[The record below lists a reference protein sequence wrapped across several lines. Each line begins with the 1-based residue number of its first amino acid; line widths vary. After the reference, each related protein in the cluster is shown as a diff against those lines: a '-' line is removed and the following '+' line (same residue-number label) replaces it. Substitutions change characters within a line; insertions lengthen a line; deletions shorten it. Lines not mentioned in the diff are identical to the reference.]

1 MLRIGK
7 TWITAHYKKAIY
19 DAHRTPA
26 LTTYMIN
33 KYSWS
38 INTIKTV
45 NWVTINS
52 VQRNLSDTKQMQNC
66 KIMHG

>member
-7 TWITAHYKKAIY
+7 TWITAYYKKAIY
-19 DAHRTPA
+19 DAHWAPA

-38 INTIKTV
+38 IDTIKTV
-45 NWVTINS
+45 NWASINS
-52 VQRNLSDTKQMQNC
+52 VRRNLSNTK
-66 KIMHG
+66 

>member
-38 INTIKTV
+38 IDTIKTV
-45 NWVTINS
+45 NWASINS
-52 VQRNLSDTKQMQNC
+52 V
-66 KIMHG
+66 